1 MLSSAARQVLNS
13 GSKDLQLL
21 KVFSCPPIALSELDS
36 WQVDGTKAIDLASG
50 PFDRKCLPGSFFGG
64 RFANKPDDNLM

>member
-1 MLSSAARQVLNS
+1 MNR

-21 KVFSCPPIALSELDS
+21 KVFSRPPIALSELDS
-36 WQVDGTKAIDLASG
+36 WQAEDKQAVDLASG

-64 RFANKPDDNLM
+64 RFANKPNDNLM